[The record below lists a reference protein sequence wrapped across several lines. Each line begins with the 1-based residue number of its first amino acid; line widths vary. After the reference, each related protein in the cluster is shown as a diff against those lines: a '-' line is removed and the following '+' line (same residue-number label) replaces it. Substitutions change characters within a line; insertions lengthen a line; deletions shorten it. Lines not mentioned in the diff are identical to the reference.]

1 MKRVTL
7 TSLVLAGALA
17 LPGPASAE
25 TLDFGAMSEAERAA
39 FRDEVRSYLLENP
52 EVIFEAIQIL
62 EERRN
67 AAAAATDRSL
77 VAANADAIF
86 SDGFSWT
93 GGNPDGDI
101 TVVEF
106 LDYRCGYC
114 KRAHP
119 EVEEL
124 LERDPNIKLVIK
136 EFPILGPD
144 SVGAGKMALAALDID
159 RSKYRALNDAL
170 MAHQGNLNEAAAYQI
185 AAEVGYDIAA
195 LKERAGS
202 TEIDDRL
209 NANYQLA
216 NALGLQGT
224 PAFIIG
230 DEIIRGYLPVDDMIT
245 VIENVR
251 TAAN

>member
-1 MKRVTL
+1 MTRLTL
-7 TSLVLAGALA
+7 TSIVLAGALA
-17 LPGPASAE
+17 LPGAAPAQ

-67 AAAAATDRSL
+67 AAAAEADRGL

-124 LERDPNIKLVIK
+124 LDRDPNIKLVIK

-144 SVGAGKMALAALDID
+144 SVRAGKMALAALDID

-170 MAHQGNLNEAAAYQI
+170 MAHQGNLTEAAAYQI

-202 TEIDDRL
+202 AEIDDRL
-209 NANYQLA
+209 NSNYQLA

-230 DEIIRGYLPVDDMIT
+230 DEIIRGYLPVDDMMT
-245 VIENVR
+245 VIEKVR